1 MRVALDESRKAL
13 SENEVPVGAVIVFNG
28 EIIAKAHNMK
38 EQWLD
43 PTAHAEI
50 VAIRAACV
58 QLKRWRLSGATIYVT
73 MEPCPMC
80 AGAIVQGRIDRL
92 VYGVKDPKAG
102 AIDSLFNIAQND
114 ALNHQL
120 QVTSG
125 VLAEECGSIVKSFFQ
140 RRRS

>member
-1 MRVALDESRKAL
+1 MDESRKAL

>member
-1 MRVALDESRKAL
+1 MQIALNESKKAL
-13 SENEVPVGAVIVFNG
+13 EKDEVPIGAIIVLDG

-50 VAIRAACV
+50 VAIRAACTR
-58 QLKRWRLSGATIYVT
+58 LNRWRLAGTTMYVT

-80 AGAIVQGRIDRL
+80 AGAIVQSRIDRL

-102 AIDSLFNIAQND
+102 AVDSLFNITQND

-125 VLAEECGSIVKSFFQ
+125 VLAEECRDIVKSFFQ